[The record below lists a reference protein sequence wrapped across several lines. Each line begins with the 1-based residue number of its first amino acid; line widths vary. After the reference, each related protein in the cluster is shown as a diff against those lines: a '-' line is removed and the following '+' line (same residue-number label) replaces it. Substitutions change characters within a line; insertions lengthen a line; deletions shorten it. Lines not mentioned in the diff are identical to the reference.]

1 MAFFPDRSSLKTIW
15 ILSWPIILSNLSAP
29 MLGAVDTAVIGHLP
43 NPAYLGS
50 VGIGAMIFSFLY
62 WGFGFLRMGT
72 SGYISQAVGAK
83 DATRARTVIAQ
94 SFLLGGAIAILIL
107 LLHKILLST
116 ALVIIEPSPAVQPGV
131 VAYFDIRIW
140 GAPAA
145 LANYTLIGYFVGS
158 GKTKIALILQLI
170 LNFINIVL
178 DLVFVVVLEMNIEG
192 VALATVIAE
201 YVAILFGFGF
211 LFSSLKKSGG
221 NWLVQKILSARD
233 LGGLLLTNSDIFIR
247 TVLLI
252 FAFSYFTI
260 AASRLG
266 DIQLAAITVSMN
278 FISFLAFG
286 LDGFAH
292 AAGIQVG
299 KAIGSQN
306 RSLLIQSV
314 RASHMLALLVAL
326 GYTLLYALLGSS
338 IIALLTDIS
347 EVRLLSESYLP
358 WIVLAP
364 LVAVWSY
371 QFDGI
376 FVGAMKTKEMRNAMI
391 LSFLFYFGAIYVLR
405 DPFGAHG
412 LWAAMMIFLAMR
424 GITLWVVYGRVVGA
438 ADQN

>member
-1 MAFFPDRSSLKTIW
+1 MISFPDKSSVKTIW

-83 DATRARTVIAQ
+83 DPSRARTVIAQ
-94 SFLLGGAIAILIL
+94 SFLLGGAIALFIL

-116 ALVIIEPSPAVQPGV
+116 AFIIIEPSPAVHPGV
-131 VAYFDIRIW
+131 VSYFDIRIW

-158 GKTKIALILQLI
+158 GSTKTALILQLI
-170 LNFINIVL
+170 LNSINILL
-178 DLVFVVVLEMNIEG
+178 DLVFVVVLDMNIEG

-211 LFSSLKKSGG
+211 LALSLKKSGG
-221 NWLVQKILSARD
+221 DWRLHKIMAARD
-233 LGGLLLTNSDIFIR
+233 LRGLLLTNSDIFIR

-252 FAFSYFTI
+252 FAFSYFTV

-266 DIQLAAITVSMN
+266 DVQLAAITVSMN

-299 KAIGSQN
+299 KAIGSRN

-326 GYTLLYALLGSS
+326 GYTLLYAFLGTS

-358 WIVLAP
+358 WIILAP
-364 LVAVWSY
+364 VVAVWSY

-376 FVGAMKTKEMRNAMI
+376 FVGAMKTKEMRNTMI
-391 LSFLFYFGAIYVLR
+391 LSFLCYFAAIYLLR

-424 GITLWVVYGRVVGA
+424 GITLWLVYGRVVRA
-438 ADQN
+438 VEES